1 MRKFIKGNM
10 KKKNFTFLAVMM
22 AVILSGCSLAETK
35 TAEPPV
41 EQSPSINDVKME
53 SQEYT
58 AGMPEESASVV
69 AETPEEALAMEET
82 TEELSG
88 DALEV
93 KNIADVFCTAYSDRN
108 IEVIKKYL
116 SSSYEAPVKV
126 LDSAEEVTDITVKG
140 LADIKEADIGDGYT
154 VSCEFKP
161 NAQSDTFQYL
171 TLEFIKQEDG
181 WKIQAYGLE
190 L

>member
-35 TAEPPV
+35 TAETPV

-58 AGMPEESASVV
+58 AGMPEESASVA
-69 AETPEEALAMEET
+69 AETPEEALAMEEA
-82 TEELSG
+82 TEELSE

-93 KNIADVFCTAYSDRN
+93 TR
-108 IEVIKKYL
+108 
-116 SSSYEAPVKV
+116 
-126 LDSAEEVTDITVKG
+126 
-140 LADIKEADIGDGYT
+140 
-154 VSCEFKP
+154 
-161 NAQSDTFQYL
+161 
-171 TLEFIKQEDG
+171 
-181 WKIQAYGLE
+181 
-190 L
+190 

>member
-35 TAEPPV
+35 TAETPV

-58 AGMPEESASVV
+58 AGMPEESASV
-69 AETPEEALAMEET
+69 AEET
-82 TEELSG
+82 TEELSE

-93 KNIADVFCTAYSDRN
+93 KNIADVFCTAYFDRN